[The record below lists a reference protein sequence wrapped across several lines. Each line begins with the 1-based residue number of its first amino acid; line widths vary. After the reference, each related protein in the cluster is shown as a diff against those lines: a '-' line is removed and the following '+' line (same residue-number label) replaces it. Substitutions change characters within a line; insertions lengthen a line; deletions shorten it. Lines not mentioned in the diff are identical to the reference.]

1 MFHPTRP
8 QGLDSVRSLVH
19 RACGTGEVED
29 VVHRATLDRMAD
41 VPFDNSKREPPHR
54 CSMFAS
60 RPVSCRKTRLRS
72 SPRLRLSVKCC
83 PRSGTPPQMRQTQP
97 SARHKLSQRLV
108 SLALGVATHNGGS
121 IARFRRRIVRLMASP
136 TCNGRA
142 MRDGRFYDI
151 VAVPTTH
158 ALRSTKIVL
167 LRDLFAS
174 DLATMST
181 SSLIV
186 TSSSVPKLRGSRW
199 SEAPCK

>member
-72 SPRLRLSVKCC
+72 SPRLKVVREVLPALRHPAADATDPALRPAQALPTPCLSR
-83 PRSGTPPQMRQTQP
+83 P
-97 SARHKLSQRLV
+97 
-108 SLALGVATHNGGS
+108 
-121 IARFRRRIVRLMASP
+121 RRRYSP
-136 TCNGRA
+136 RWK
-142 MRDGRFYDI
+142 Y
-151 VAVPTTH
+151 
-158 ALRSTKIVL
+158 
-167 LRDLFAS
+167 
-174 DLATMST
+174 
-181 SSLIV
+181 SSIPAKNRPSYGIAYV
-186 TSSSVPKLRGSRW
+186 
-199 SEAPCK
+199 